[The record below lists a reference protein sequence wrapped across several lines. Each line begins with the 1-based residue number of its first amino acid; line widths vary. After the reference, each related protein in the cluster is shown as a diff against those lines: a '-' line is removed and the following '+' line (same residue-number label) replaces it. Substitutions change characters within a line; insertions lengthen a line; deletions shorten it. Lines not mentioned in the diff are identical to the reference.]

1 MKEVQTLP
9 GANIDP
15 DHNLLLANICIMLNK
30 IIRFRKGKPR
40 WDSEKLCAQR
50 QKVQDALEESL
61 GAIESGR

>member
-1 MKEVQTLP
+1 MEVQTLP

-15 DHNLLLANICIMLNK
+15 DHNLLLANICTRLKK